1 MRLLKHKWS
10 VMPVNARVCN
20 SKNGFT
26 LIEILVVVIII
37 GIALSLAV
45 AKLYPDENER
55 LREETDRAVA
65 MLEAARDE
73 AAFSGHTI
81 AFNISE
87 NTLTFYER
95 DTRSA
100 EIKWLPV
107 NNPQLEARPFAEGI
121 SAALRLG
128 GSGGQTSD
136 KNALALFQ
144 PAGVGAPFEV
154 LLASNFG
161 QRVIVADAL
170 GNLSS
175 GNLDTATI
183 ANTSP
188 VNAR

>member
-10 VMPVNARVCN
+10 AMPVNARVCN

>member
-1 MRLLKHKWS
+1 MPLLKHKLLE
-10 VMPVNARVCN
+10 MPANNRVYD
-20 SKNGFT
+20 SIRGFT

-37 GIALSLAV
+37 GISLSLAV

-55 LREETDRAVA
+55 LREETDRTVA

-81 AFNISE
+81 AFNISD

-95 DTRSA
+95 DNRSV

-107 NNPQLEARPFAEGI
+107 TNPQLEARPFAEGI
-121 SAALRLG
+121 SVALRLSERGNG
-128 GSGGQTSD
+128 GEQASD

-154 LLASNFG
+154 LLASNVG

-170 GNLSS
+170 GNLTNS
-175 GNLDTATI
+175 N
-183 ANTSP
+183 ANQTD
-188 VNAR
+188 AR